1 MKPCIDFDHAV
12 QILNSRLAEE
22 RPNTFSGS
30 WVQRHVPKAYR
41 YIVANIRTALGNIDW
56 DRVVVRLDRELQRRW
71 TPRRPKTVKPYRNSR
86 EVKTVLA
93 EYREN
98 LYVFISPADAND
110 RRLRDTISI
119 ALVRIAQKG
128 NLRAR
133 QELLGLL
140 RYVVDHWIEH
150 CPRLERWRG
159 YTDAI
164 EQKLE
169 GCIRRYRYTGT
180 FIGYLFRTLEYAG
193 RGLRRLEICSA
204 KEP

>member
-1 MKPCIDFDHAV
+1 MDFDQTV
-12 QILNSRLAEE
+12 QILNSRLKEE
-22 RPNTFSGS
+22 RAGTFSGG
-30 WVQRHVPKAYR
+30 WVRQNAPKAYR

-71 TPRRPKTVKPYRNSR
+71 TPRRPKTVQPYRNSR
-86 EVKTVLA
+86 EVEAVLA
-93 EYREN
+93 EYREK
-98 LYVFISPADAND
+98 LYVFVSPADAND
-110 RRLRDTISI
+110 RRLRDAISI
-119 ALVRIAQKG
+119 ALVRTAQKG
-128 NLRAR
+128 NLSAR
-133 QELLGLL
+133 EELLGLL
-140 RYVVDHWIEH
+140 RYVVDHWIEY

-164 EQKLE
+164 EQELE

-193 RGLRRLEICSA
+193 RGLRRMEICMA